1 MTATVGKKRILL
13 LDDSALQLQMVR
25 EALEQR
31 GYEVATA
38 PDIVEFERL
47 LQEFKP
53 EIVLTDLVMPD
64 VSGHVV
70 VQTLKESMSKHKIPV
85 ILFSSQPEAELAI
98 IAEAVGADGHVSKE
112 GGRRS
117 SGRPMSAG
125 CGRLTKR
132 SLSGKRVT

>member
-1 MTATVGKKRILL
+1 MASATPSKKRILL
-13 LDDSALQLQMVR
+13 LDDSALQLQLVR
-25 EALEQR
+25 DALEQR

-47 LQEFKP
+47 LQDFKP

-112 GGRRS
+112 GGVDKLGERID
-117 SGRPMSAG
+117 
-125 CGRLTKR
+125 RL
-132 SLSGKRVT
+132 VAEIFW